1 MADDCEIASDVTER
15 WLAGAIAKAAVPAP
29 KDVFV
34 PNGKCRWCHDPVGEG
49 LSFCPA
55 PAGTTGCLEK
65 ANRAKLEAEYPSS
78 VGSATEG
85 SEP

>member
-34 PNGKCRWCHDPVGEG
+34 PNGKCRWCQDPVGEG

-55 PAGTTGCLEK
+55 PEGTTGCRDDWQAHQDRLK
-65 ANRAKLEAEYPSS
+65 RA
-78 VGSATEG
+78 GG
-85 SEP
+85 